1 MKMAKRIRSIKMV
14 FSAVKFGND
23 IMARRLEL
31 GLTTKDIEE
40 LSGLNQTA
48 VARYER
54 GEEPNPKMQSFLA
67 VCNAYDIDP
76 REYFELAE

>member
-1 MKMAKRIRSIKMV
+1 MTKRERSIKMI
-14 FSAVKFGND
+14 FNPIKFGND

-31 GLTTKDIEE
+31 KLTTHDIET
-40 LSGLNQTA
+40 LSGLAQSA
-48 VARYER
+48 IARYER